1 MWRQQVGEA
10 AWTGSP
16 PARHDAATTF
26 RGLDASN
33 ERTRRLVVETVL
45 LVVTAVVLAVLLRTF
60 VAQAFRIP
68 SESMLPQLEVQDRVV
83 VSRLAY
89 RLHDP
94 RRGDIVVF
102 DCPPRAG
109 CLPVPERNVVQRGID
124 TVLESLLIRQPAVEE
139 YIKRIIAL
147 PGETV
152 QGKDGAVYVGG
163 RRLVEPYL
171 PPGTVTSDFGPVRV
185 EPGHLWVMGD
195 NRANS
200 SDSRVFGTIDEDT
213 VVGRAT
219 NLIWPPWRA
228 AFL

>member
-1 MWRQQVGEA
+1 M
-10 AWTGSP
+10 
-16 PARHDAATTF
+16 
-26 RGLDASN
+26 DASHQ
-33 ERTRRLVVETVL
+33 RTRRLVLEAVL
-45 LVVTAVVLAVLLRTF
+45 LVVTGVVLAVLLRTF

-68 SESMLPQLEVQDRVV
+68 SESMVPQLEVQDRVV

-94 RRGDIVVF
+94 RRGDVVVF

-109 CLPVPERNVVQRGID
+109 CLPAPERGIVERGVD
-124 TVLESLLIRQPAVEE
+124 AVLESLLIRQPAVEE

-152 QGKDGAVYVGG
+152 QGKDGGVYIGG

-171 PPGTVTSDFGPVRV
+171 PPGTVTADFDPVRV
-185 EPGHLWVMGD
+185 APGHLWVMGD

-219 NLIWPPWRA
+219 NRIWPPWRA

>member
-1 MWRQQVGEA
+1 
-10 AWTGSP
+10 
-16 PARHDAATTF
+16 
-26 RGLDASN
+26 LDASN

-68 SESMLPQLEVQDRVV
+68 SESMVPQLEVQDRVV

-109 CLPVPERNVVQRGID
+109 CPPVPERNVVRRGID

-139 YIKRIIAL
+139 YIKRVVAL

-152 QGKDGAVYVGG
+152 QGKDGGVYVGG

>member
-1 MWRQQVGEA
+1 MSRAQR
-10 AWTGSP
+10 P
-16 PARHDAATTF
+16 TF
-26 RGLDASN
+26 RDLDASHD
-33 ERTRRLVVETVL
+33 RTRRLVVETVL

-68 SESMLPQLEVQDRVV
+68 SESMVPQLEVQDRVV

-89 RLHDP
+89 KLHDP
-94 RRGDIVVF
+94 RRGDVVVF

-109 CLPVPERNVVQRGID
+109 CSPVPERNPLQRSID

-139 YIKRIIAL
+139 YIKRVVAL

-152 QGKDGAVYVGG
+152 QGKDGGVFVGG

-171 PPGTVTSDFGPVRV
+171 PDGTVTSDFGPVRV
-185 EPGHLWVMGD
+185 QPGFLWVMGD

-200 SDSRVFGTIDEDT
+200 SDSRVFGTVDVDT

-219 NLIWPPWRA
+219 NVIWPPWRA